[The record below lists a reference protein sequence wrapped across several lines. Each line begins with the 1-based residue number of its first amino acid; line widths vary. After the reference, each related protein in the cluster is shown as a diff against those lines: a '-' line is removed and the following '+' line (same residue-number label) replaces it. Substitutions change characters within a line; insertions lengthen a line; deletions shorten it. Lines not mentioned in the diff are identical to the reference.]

1 MVSLAAFCVA
11 QLEAKL
17 DEAQQET
24 ASAMQVQ
31 SEISENLESTKL
43 ELAAATARVTTAES
57 AAEEAKTQRE
67 ASIDAERKAKAEL
80 QERLDEIE
88 EGTSEMEK
96 LIEDNEVC
104 IIYQFVS

>member
-1 MVSLAAFCVA
+1 MSLAALLLA

-31 SEISENLESTKL
+31 SETSENLESTKL
-43 ELAAATARVTTAES
+43 ELAAATARVATAES

-96 LIEDNEVC
+96 LIEENEVC
-104 IIYQFVS
+104 TIYQFVSK

>member
-1 MVSLAAFCVA
+1 MSLAALLLA

-31 SEISENLESTKL
+31 SETSENLESTKL
-43 ELAAATARVTTAES
+43 ELAAATARVATTES

-96 LIEDNEVC
+96 LIEENEVC
-104 IIYQFVS
+104 TIHQPVSE